1 MNSAQ
6 RQVDRSGYQTLVS
19 LVPYLWPQGQLLMK
33 SRVVLAVV
41 FLILAKI
48 AIVYVPILYKDAVD
62 ALTVPNKTSLLVV
75 PVAIIISYGLARIA
89 SLGFSEARDAIFARV
104 GQRAVRMVALRVFQH
119 LHRLSLRFHLDR
131 QTGGLSRIIERGIR
145 AIELLLRISLFN
157 LIPTIIELVLVFVI
171 LLYMLNLAIAVATF
185 LTVAAYIIY
194 TMVVTEWRI
203 KFRRMM
209 NEADTGAN
217 NRAIDSL
224 LNFETV
230 KYFGKEVHESERY
243 NHRLISYEDSAVKSN
258 VSLAALNFGQ
268 AAIISFGLT
277 GVMLLSA
284 RGIVNGNMTVG
295 DFVLANTYLMQL
307 YQPLNLFGFV
317 YREIKQAL
325 IDIEKMFELLDV
337 NVEVGDSPFAKNI
350 VLTGGNI
357 VFDNVSFGYSRSR
370 KVIKDI
376 SFQIESGRSAALVG
390 HSGSG
395 KSTISRLLYRFYDI
409 DRGSI
414 SIDGQPISAVTQNSL
429 RKAIAI
435 VPQDTVLFNDSLYH
449 NISYGRPLACPS
461 QIEEAARLAC
471 IHDFIME
478 LPNGY
483 ETIVG
488 ERGLK
493 LSGGERQRI
502 AIARAILKTPEILV
516 FDEATSALDSHIE
529 KQIQKNLRKLA
540 QGHTTLYIAHRLST
554 IIHVDEILVME
565 AGEIVERGNH
575 NMLVAHNGIYARM
588 WQRQLDEDDD
598 KSV

>member
-1 MNSAQ
+1 MLSNE
-6 RQVDRSGYQTLVS
+6 DGHERSNWQTLRS
-19 LVPYLWPQGQLLMK
+19 LIPYLWPKDQLEM
-33 SRVVLAVV
+33 RVRVMIALTLLA
-41 FLILAKI
+41 LAK
-48 AIVYVPILYKDAVD
+48 AALVYVPILYGKVVD
-62 ALTVPNKTSLLVV
+62 SLTSVETNITLTLPVSL
-75 PVAIIISYGLARIA
+75 IIAYGFVRIA
-89 SLGFSEARDAIFARV
+89 SLVFGELRDAIFAKV
-104 GQRAVRMVALRVFQH
+104 GQRAVRLVALEVFQH
-119 LHRLSLRFHLDR
+119 LHRLSLSFHLGR
-131 QTGGLSRIIERGIR
+131 QTGALSRSVERGTK
-145 AIELLLRISLFN
+145 AIELLLRFSLFN
-157 LIPTIIELVLVFVI
+157 IIPTIIEITLVFII
-171 LLYMLNLAIAVATF
+171 LWYVLDLKVALITL
-185 LTVAAYIIY
+185 LTVIAYITY
-194 TMVVTEWRI
+194 TMLITEWRI
-203 KFRRMM
+203 KFRRAM
-209 NEADTGAN
+209 NEQENQASTK
-217 NRAIDSL
+217 AIDSL

-230 KYFGKEVHESERY
+230 KYFNNEKLESIRFDTAMAG
-243 NHRLISYEDSAVKSN
+243 YETAAVKSQTTL
-258 VSLAALNFGQ
+258 SILNIGQ
-268 AAIISFGLT
+268 ALIISSGLT
-277 GVMLLSA
+277 IVMLLTGQ
-284 RGIVNGNMTVG
+284 GIVGGIHTVG
-295 DFVLANTYLMQL
+295 VFVMANTYLMQL
-307 YQPLNLFGFV
+307 YQPLNVFGFV

-350 VLTGGNI
+350 ILTGGNI
-357 VFDNVSFGYSRSR
+357 VFDDVSFGYSKSR
-370 KVIKDI
+370 KVIKGI

-409 DRGSI
+409 DHGCI

-478 LPNGY
+478 LPDGY

-516 FDEATSALDSHIE
+516 FDEATSALDSRIE

-554 IIHVDEILVME
+554 IIHVDEILVMN

-598 KSV
+598 KSI

>member
-1 MNSAQ
+1 MLSNK
-6 RQVDRSGYQTLVS
+6 DDHERSNWQTLRS
-19 LVPYLWPQGQLLMK
+19 LIPYLWPKDQLEM
-33 SRVVLAVV
+33 RVRVMLA
-41 FLILAKI
+41 LTLLALAKG
-48 AIVYVPILYKDAVD
+48 ALVYVPILYGKVVD
-62 ALTVPNKTSLLVV
+62 SLTSVETSITLTL
-75 PVAIIISYGLARIA
+75 PVSLIIAYGFVRIA
-89 SLGFSEARDAIFARV
+89 SLVFGELRDAIFAKV
-104 GQRAVRMVALRVFQH
+104 GQRAVRLVALEVFQH
-119 LHRLSLRFHLDR
+119 LHRLSLSFHLGR
-131 QTGGLSRIIERGIR
+131 QTGALSRSVERGTK
-145 AIELLLRISLFN
+145 AIELLLRFSLFN
-157 LIPTIIELVLVFVI
+157 IIPTIIEITLVFII
-171 LLYMLNLAIAVATF
+171 LWYVLDLKVALITL
-185 LTVAAYIIY
+185 LTVIAYITY
-194 TMVVTEWRI
+194 TMLITEWRI
-203 KFRRMM
+203 KFRRAM
-209 NEADTGAN
+209 NEQENEASTK
-217 NRAIDSL
+217 AIDSL

-230 KYFGKEVHESERY
+230 KYFNNEKLESIRFDTAMAG
-243 NHRLISYEDSAVKSN
+243 YETAAVKSQTTL
-258 VSLAALNFGQ
+258 SILNIGQ
-268 AAIISFGLT
+268 ALIISSGLT
-277 GVMLLSA
+277 IVMLFTGQ
-284 RGIVNGNMTVG
+284 GIVGGIHTVG
-295 DFVLANTYLMQL
+295 VFVMANTYLMQL
-307 YQPLNLFGFV
+307 YQPLNVFGFV